1 MFELICD
8 VLRENARNGVFPA
21 HICDVSPTPQMS
33 LSDLGLDSLGRLT
46 VLSELCGRLGIPQID
61 LDLHERVS
69 LEEFSRMLHRA
80 TEEYGGATVDVA
92 MSDAVAPVL
101 QGASK

>member
-1 MFELICD
+1 
-8 VLRENARNGVFPA
+8 
-21 HICDVSPTPQMS
+21 MS

-61 LDLHERVS
+61 LDLHERIS
-69 LEEFSRMLHRA
+69 LEEFSRMLYCA
-80 TEEYGGATVDVA
+80 TEEYRAATIGGA

-101 QGASK
+101 QGVSK

>member
-8 VLRENARNGVFPA
+8 VLHENARNGILPA
-21 HICDVSPTPQMS
+21 HIGDIAPTPQMS

-61 LDLHERVS
+61 LDLHERIS
-69 LEEFSRMLHRA
+69 LEEFSRMLYRA
-80 TEEYGGATVDVA
+80 TEEYRGATIGVA